1 MATVI
6 NIIETGSI
14 NLCVLPNATLF
25 SYQAKFS
32 NLQTLVL
39 AIQQIVRYQ
48 FYVKVQKLENT
59 VGDRNSKHIP
69 ILDGQMC
76 LAQVPFVRYLHCIHL
91 LVATDKTFLTY
102 FNGHC
107 NLELLCAC
115 QLCKTLEKWQ
125 GVT

>member
-6 NIIETGSI
+6 I
-14 NLCVLPNATLF
+14 LLKQVVLTYVYCQNSTLF

-76 LAQVPFVRYLHCIHL
+76 LAQVPTI
-91 LVATDKTFLTY
+91 
-102 FNGHC
+102 
-107 NLELLCAC
+107 
-115 QLCKTLEKWQ
+115 
-125 GVT
+125 